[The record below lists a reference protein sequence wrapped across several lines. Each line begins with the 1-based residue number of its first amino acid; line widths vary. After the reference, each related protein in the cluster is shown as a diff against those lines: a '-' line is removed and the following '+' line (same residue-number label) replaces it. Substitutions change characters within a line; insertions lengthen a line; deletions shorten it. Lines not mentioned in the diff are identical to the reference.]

1 MAELKNFEKNMK
13 RLEKL
18 AEILENGELTLEKS
32 LSAYSEAAL
41 LIKEC
46 SDALNEAESRIKI
59 LECQNITNPP
69 VIDNFTD
76 DSEQI

>member
-18 AEILENGELTLEKS
+18 AETLENGELTLEKS
-32 LSAYSEAAL
+32 LAAYSEAAL

-46 SDALNEAESRIKI
+46 SAALDEAENRVKI
-59 LECQNITNPP
+59 LEYRDGTQPP
-69 VIDNFTD
+69 VVGNFAD
-76 DSEQI
+76 DPEQI